1 MFNEIKKAEE
11 LLSPKSEIDEKNNSD
26 TLKNQLN
33 EKMDE
38 KKPLTFKN

>member
-1 MFNEIKKAEE
+1 MFNEMKKAKE
-11 LLSPKSEIDEKNNSD
+11 LLSQKSEIDEKNNSD